1 MILIYSCIK
10 EMFEGVLYQGL
21 YLYVVKITN
30 IENVIPKLL
39 LFAVTEKILIFMH
52 AVYNKLFSYINKVAW
67 KGKMK

>member
-39 LFAVTEKILIFMH
+39 LFAVTGKILIFMH
-52 AVYNKLFSYINKVAW
+52 AVYNKLFSYN
-67 KGKMK
+67 